1 MKSLLF
7 FILTVFYLNVFSQ
20 QSISVQPIK
29 PDERI
34 QQELLQKIQ
43 GFTEAWGKSDTA
55 ALRKLLA
62 AEYRH
67 SDIWGKIQHKEDWLT
82 YAATPRKISDIVS
95 SDVEILLYNNN
106 IAVITGKM
114 SYLFGEEK
122 LTQEIRFTQVWTI
135 NEGEWKRAT
144 FQATLID
151 KSK

>member
-1 MKSLLF
+1 MFL
-7 FILTVFYLNVFSQ
+7 ILTMLYSNVFSQ

-29 PDERI
+29 PGESI

-43 GFTEAWGKSDTA
+43 RFTEAWGKSDTA
-55 ALRKLLA
+55 TLRKLLA

-67 SDIWGKIQHKEDWLT
+67 SDIWGKIQHKEDWLS

-95 SDVEILLYNNN
+95 SDVEMLLYNNN
-106 IAVITGKM
+106 IAVITGKI

-122 LTQEIRFTQVWTI
+122 LTQEIRFTQLWTTS
-135 NEGEWKRAT
+135 EGEWKRAA

-151 KSK
+151 KSR